1 MLVCFELFAF
11 SLHKADEFASGSHGS
26 PYSGRGGEGDL
37 YAAEH
42 QDPML
47 C

>member
-1 MLVCFELFAF
+1 MSSQAALMVRHTQAE
-11 SLHKADEFASGSHGS
+11 E
-26 PYSGRGGEGDL
+26 GEGDL